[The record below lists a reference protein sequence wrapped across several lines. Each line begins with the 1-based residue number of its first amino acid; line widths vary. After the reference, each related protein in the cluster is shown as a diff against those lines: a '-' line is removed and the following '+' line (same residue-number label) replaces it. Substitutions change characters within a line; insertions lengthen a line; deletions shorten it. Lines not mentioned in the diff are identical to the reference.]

1 MTDFSYLDRLADQAQ
16 DEVDRLIERAQYYR
30 KQKDTTQALTNYGD
44 ALNAYAKFAE
54 HRANAIKVKMPI
66 DIITNPRNSALIYS
80 QTLFY
85 VGDILAGI
93 RLCYTD
99 SVTQAFIENKL
110 QVISEA
116 LAEYESVFDTQQLE
130 MYAGIRNIV
139 NNYKEHIE
147 SNREAIEKL
156 KKTSVKELDDQTLA
170 KIRSALDKISSTE
183 VCPITLDSTGACFIA
198 TAAYSTSTHP
208 DLDTFRNFRDE
219 RLLTNPV
226 GKQLVSLYYQI
237 SPSLAKYMETQP
249 AIKSFSRQQLEHL
262 AEWMRSQ
269 KIKNQ

>member
-1 MTDFSYLDRLADQAQ
+1 MTDFSYLNRLADQAQ
-16 DEVDRLIERAQYYR
+16 DEVDRLIERGQYYLDR
-30 KQKDTTQALTNYGD
+30 EDTTQALTNYVD
-44 ALNAYAKFAE
+44 SLNAYAKFAE
-54 HRANAIKVKMPI
+54 HHTNAITVRMPI
-66 DIITNPRNSALIYS
+66 DINTNPRNSAKIYA

-85 VGDILAGI
+85 VSNILAGI

-99 SVTQAFIENKL
+99 SVTQAFLENKL
-110 QVISEA
+110 QIISEA
-116 LAEYESVFDTQQLE
+116 LAEYNSFFDAEQLQ
-130 MYAGIRNIV
+130 MYDNLRNIV
-139 NNYKEHIE
+139 NKHKDHIDR
-147 SNREAIEKL
+147 NREAIEKL
-156 KKTSVKELDDQTLA
+156 KKTSVKELDDQKLA

-183 VCPITLDSTGACFIA
+183 VCPVTLDSTGACFIA

-208 DLDTFRNFRDE
+208 DIDTFRNFRDE

-249 AIKSFSRQQLEHL
+249 AIKSFLRQQLQHL

-269 KIKNQ
+269 KVKS

>member
-16 DEVDRLIERAQYYR
+16 DEVDRLLERASYYR
-30 KQKDTTQALTNYGD
+30 EQEDTTKALTNYVD
-44 ALNAYAKFAE
+44 ALNAYTKFAE
-54 HRANAIKVKMPI
+54 HHTKAITVKMPI
-66 DIITNPRNSALIYS
+66 DINTNQRNSAKIYS

-85 VGDILAGI
+85 VGNILAGI

-99 SVTQAFIENKL
+99 SVTQAFLENKL

-116 LAEYESVFDTQQLE
+116 LAEYESFFDTEQLK
-130 MYAGIRNIV
+130 MYDNLRKFV
-139 NNYKEHIE
+139 KDHKDHIE
-147 SNREAIEKL
+147 RNREAIEKL
-156 KKTSVKELDDQTLA
+156 KKTSVKELDDQRLA
-170 KIRSALDKISSTE
+170 KIRSALADISSTE
-183 VCPITLDSTGACFIA
+183 VCPVTLDSTGGCFIA

-219 RLLTNPV
+219 KLLSNPM

-249 AIKSFSRQQLEHL
+249 AIKSFFRHQLGRL

-269 KIKNQ
+269 GIKS

>member
-1 MTDFSYLDRLADQAQ
+1 MTDFSYLDRLVNEAGE
-16 DEVDRLIERAQYYR
+16 EVGRLLERAAYYR
-30 KQKDTTQALTNYGD
+30 KQKDAAQALTNYVD

-54 HRANAIKVKMPI
+54 HRTNLIKVMSPI
-66 DIITNPRNSALIYS
+66 DIIGQRESAITYS
-80 QTLFY
+80 QTLCH
-85 VGDILAGI
+85 VADILAGI
-93 RLCYTD
+93 RLCYSD
-99 SVTQAFIENKL
+99 SVIQAFLENKL

-116 LAEYESVFDTQQLE
+116 LAEYEFSFDAEKLKT
-130 MYAGIRNIV
+130 YADLRKFV
-139 NNYKEHIE
+139 NNHKEHIE

-183 VCPITLDSTGACFIA
+183 VCPVTLDSTGACFIA

-249 AIKSFSRQQLEHL
+249 AIKSFSRQQLQHL

-269 KIKNQ
+269 KVKNQ